1 MTKEEKLIILNKIK
15 ELIPLFIY
23 ICTCYNIVRDLPAFQ
38 FIKSLTTNSMKNN
51 IPELYKE
58 ILNEIDRT
66 RGIHGTY
73 SSSFISTSILYSE
86 SDRIT
91 NRIALIDR
99 IINKIKNN

>member
-15 ELIPLFIY
+15 ELIPLFVY
-23 ICTCYNIVRDLPAFQ
+23 ICTCYNIVRELPAFQ
-38 FIKSLTTNSMKNN
+38 FIDSLTTNSMKNN

-66 RGIHGTY
+66 RDLHGTY

-86 SDRIT
+86 SNRIT
-91 NRIALIDR
+91 DRIALIDR
-99 IINKIKNN
+99 IINKIKNS